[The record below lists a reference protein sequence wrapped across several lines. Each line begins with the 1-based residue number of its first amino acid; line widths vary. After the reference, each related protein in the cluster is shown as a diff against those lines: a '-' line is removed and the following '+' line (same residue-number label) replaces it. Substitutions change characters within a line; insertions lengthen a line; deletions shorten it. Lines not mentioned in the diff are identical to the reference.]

1 MTVKPQKDTTNR
13 DLNLL
18 SDLGEDWATVLEKG
32 LSGGAPLKSVVLE
45 INGSVRE
52 SDMVPLNNSLLN
64 RSLAA
69 SVAEGLAAD
78 LLLKSLTLTVYGSVN
93 CSAFISLKK
102 GVLENSALR
111 SLVLKV
117 FGGLPENWMNICEAL
132 YAAKKSSLSLIIK
145 PDLVSKIKTSQVVC
159 LRPVLL
165 EEERGVLKL
174 HSFTVKMWGEL
185 SYIGASDL
193 CKLLIASRVSCVN
206 LNIRGRVTDGV
217 ATCLVKNFD
226 KVKSLSNLSINI
238 RGEVTRDGESTLEA
252 LTCNQKFSSTLNVHD
267 VGTVDE
273 ICEEVE
279 ISVVDSSS
287 LTSAFTD
294 VETICSRVS
303 KVSMNFDSPI
313 YSSEED
319 WGCSLGDVLA
329 KFLSLAT
336 YASYST
342 TAVA

>member
-13 DLNLL
+13 ELNLL

-32 LSGGAPLKSVVLE
+32 LSGGTPLKSVVLE

-52 SDMVPLNNSLLN
+52 SDMVSLLN
-64 RSLAA
+64 RSLSA
-69 SVAEGLAAD
+69 SVAEGLATD
-78 LLLKSLTLTVYGSVN
+78 PLLKSLTLTVYGSVS

-145 PDLVSKIKTSQVVC
+145 PDLVNKIKT
-159 LRPVLL
+159 
-165 EEERGVLKL
+165 
-174 HSFTVKMWGEL
+174 
-185 SYIGASDL
+185 
-193 CKLLIASRVSCVN
+193 
-206 LNIRGRVTDGV
+206 
-217 ATCLVKNFD
+217 
-226 KVKSLSNLSINI
+226 
-238 RGEVTRDGESTLEA
+238 
-252 LTCNQKFSSTLNVHD
+252 NVD
-267 VGTVDE
+267 
-273 ICEEVE
+273 
-279 ISVVDSSS
+279 
-287 LTSAFTD
+287 
-294 VETICSRVS
+294 TICSRVS
-303 KVSMNFDSPI
+303 KVSINFDSPFTQVRRTG
-313 YSSEED
+313 D
-319 WGCSLGDVLA
+319 GDVLA

>member
-1 MTVKPQKDTTNR
+1 MVTVKPQKDTTNR

-32 LSGGAPLKSVVLE
+32 LSGGTPLKSVVLE

-52 SDMVPLNNSLLN
+52 SDMVSLLN

-69 SVAEGLAAD
+69 SVAERLATD
-78 LLLKSLTLTVYGSVN
+78 PLLKSLTLTVYGSVS

-145 PDLVSKIKTSQVVC
+145 PDLVSKIKT
-159 LRPVLL
+159 
-165 EEERGVLKL
+165 
-174 HSFTVKMWGEL
+174 
-185 SYIGASDL
+185 
-193 CKLLIASRVSCVN
+193 N
-206 LNIRGRVTDGV
+206 
-217 ATCLVKNFD
+217 
-226 KVKSLSNLSINI
+226 
-238 RGEVTRDGESTLEA
+238 
-252 LTCNQKFSSTLNVHD
+252 
-267 VGTVDE
+267 
-273 ICEEVE
+273 
-279 ISVVDSSS
+279 
-287 LTSAFTD
+287 

-319 WGCSLGDVLA
+319 WGR
-329 KFLSLAT
+329 
-336 YASYST
+336 
-342 TAVA
+342 